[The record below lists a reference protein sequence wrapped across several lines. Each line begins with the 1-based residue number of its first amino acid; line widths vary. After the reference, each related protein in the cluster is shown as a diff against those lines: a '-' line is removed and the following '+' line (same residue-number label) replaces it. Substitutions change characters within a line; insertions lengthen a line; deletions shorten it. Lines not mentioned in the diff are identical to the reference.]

1 MSPYSL
7 GAPVRTQVA
16 LPDTVV
22 ARDAVDT
29 DRVLHIVHV
38 VTRSH
43 RRGAEVAALELAA
56 ALDLRGHKD
65 SVVAIA
71 AASDGQD
78 VDGLPTLVRSRRL
91 GVRTLLAGARRLRS
105 TLTVEQPDVVVA
117 HGGSAAIVVALASG
131 RRPGPKLVW
140 QRILGFPSDRW
151 GLVRRR
157 AWRTVA
163 RRFDGVIALTKGMVD
178 EMRRLG
184 YRGPAWLLPNARN
197 PHRFTRIDRAAASG
211 LLRREHGIDTEVPL
225 LAFVGHLVDQKQ
237 PELAVE
243 VLAEVHR
250 LGQPA
255 HLVVAGD
262 GPRSWSVLQ
271 RVRDLGLDGH
281 VTMLGHRD
289 DPEVVFG
296 AADLALITSRAEGIP
311 GVAIEAQMTG
321 CPVVSFLVGAV
332 EDVVEDGVTGAIVVD
347 PDAAQMAER
356 VVALLRDREG
366 IRAMGA
372 AATLR
377 AVAFTTATT
386 ASLYAD
392 RFEELA
398 AYRAESRGAAGG
410 VVNAA
415 RLLRLVR
422 RFNHIALRVT
432 DAGAIA
438 AAWMLAALAG
448 FEDRAD
454 AAALR
459 NLVWFVGI
467 PVLISLVVNGAAG
480 LYGPVWRYASNDEAA
495 RVLAAVAIGTSA
507 STVATSFVAASR
519 GIDLVLP
526 EVWSVGALGS
536 FLGLGGIRFQSRV
549 FAVERQRSRSSAKA
563 DPDAVRA
570 LIVGGGDAG
579 AALAYELLYSCA
591 PNRTKVVGFVDDDAR
606 LAGRSIRGLPVLGT
620 TADLRHLCRTH
631 DIDRILVTLPDSEE
645 RRQVLSTA
653 LALEAQVKVLSP
665 ATERVDGHL
674 LHSLRDLDVTHLLGR
689 PHAPVDSEEI
699 ATYLAGA
706 TVLVTGAGG
715 SIGSEAVRQIM
726 AYGPRRLVLVDRE
739 ETLLHD
745 IALEV
750 PGSEPVLADI
760 TDQERLD
767 RVFTEHR
774 PDVVLHIAA
783 QKHVPMLERF
793 PLEAVRTNVLGTWM
807 VATTAVRHG
816 CDRLILISTDK
827 AAAPHSVMGATKRV
841 AEQIVFEVGRRA
853 QKQFVAVRFGN
864 VLGTRGSVV
873 PTFVRQILD
882 GGPVTVTDPEMT
894 RYFMTVTES
903 VSLVLQAG
911 AMAGS
916 GGVFLLDM
924 GEPVPIVRLARQLI
938 RLAGLR
944 PGQDIQIRYVGLRP
958 GERLHEQLHDS
969 AERVEASAHPA
980 IRALVPLAREPWWSL
995 THDIE
1000 DLAVAVAQAD
1010 AERAVR
1016 LVHEILV
1023 GRGVPCEMSAVAS
1036 QAEPHRIDLDAL
1048 AKEPTI
1054 AGTAAS

>member
-1 MSPYSL
+1 
-7 GAPVRTQVA
+7 
-16 LPDTVV
+16 
-22 ARDAVDT
+22 
-29 DRVLHIVHV
+29 VLRILHV

-65 SVVAIA
+65 SVVALA
-71 AASDGQD
+71 LAGDGQD
-78 VDGLPTLVRSRRL
+78 VEGLPSLVASTRLGLRTLVS
-91 GVRTLLAGARRLRS
+91 GARRLRS
-105 TLTVEQPDVVVA
+105 IVTLEQPDIVVA
-117 HGGSAAIVVALASG
+117 HGGSAAVVVALACTG
-131 RRPGPKLVW
+131 RAGPKLVW
-140 QRILGFPSDRW
+140 QRILGFPCDRW
-151 GLVRRR
+151 GMVRQRL
-157 AWRTVA
+157 WRWVA
-163 RRFDGVIALTKGMVD
+163 RRFDGVIALTREMVD

-197 PHRFTRIDRAAASG
+197 PHRFTRIDRSVASE
-211 LLRREHGIDTEVPL
+211 LLRRENGIAPDVPL

-237 PELAVE
+237 PELAVD

-250 LGQPA
+250 SGHRA

-262 GPRSWSVLQ
+262 GPLSGAVLQ
-271 RVRDLGLDGH
+271 RVRDLGVEAH
-281 VTMLGHRD
+281 VTLLGHRD

-296 AADLALITSRAEGIP
+296 AADLTLITSRVEGIP

-332 EDVVEDGVTGAIVVD
+332 EDVVEDGVTGAIVAE
-347 PDAAQMAER
+347 PDARQMADR
-356 VVALLRDREG
+356 VVELLRDREAMT
-366 IRAMGA
+366 AMGA
-372 AATLR
+372 AATTR
-377 AVAFTTATT
+377 AGIFTTTTTAT
-386 ASLYAD
+386 LYAE

-398 AYRAESRGAAGG
+398 AEPGESGTPARGLVDAAG
-410 VVNAA
+410 
-415 RLLRLVR
+415 LLRLVR
-422 RFNHIALRVT
+422 RFNHVALRVT
-432 DAGAIA
+432 DAGAVA
-438 AAWMLAALAG
+438 AAWLLAALAG
-448 FEDRAD
+448 FNDRAD

-459 NLVWFVGI
+459 NLVWFVGA
-467 PVLISLVVNGAAG
+467 PVLISLVVNSAAG

-495 RVLAAVAIGTSA
+495 RVLAAVAIGTTV
-507 STVATSFVAASR
+507 STILTSVLAAR
-519 GIDLVLP
+519 AGISLGPPV
-526 EVWSVGALGS
+526 VWSVAALGS
-536 FLGLGGIRFQSRV
+536 CLGLGGIRFQSRV
-549 FAVERQRSRSSAKA
+549 FAVERQRNHPSMGPAA
-563 DPDAVRA
+563 TAVRA
-570 LIVGGGDAG
+570 LVVGGGDAG
-579 AALAYELLYSCA
+579 AALAYELLYSHA
-591 PNRTKVVGFVDDDAR
+591 PNRTMVVGFVDDDPR
-606 LAGRSIRGLPVLGT
+606 LKGRTIRGVPVLGT
-620 TADLRHLCRTH
+620 TADLRRLCRTH
-631 DIDRILVTLPDSEE
+631 DIDRILVTLPDTEE
-645 RRQVLSTA
+645 RKAVLSSA
-653 LALEAQVKVLSP
+653 LTLDAQVMVLSP
-665 ATERVDGHL
+665 ASERVDGHL

-689 PHAPVDSEEI
+689 PHTPVDSAEI

-726 AYGPRRLVLVDRE
+726 SYGPRRLVLVDRE

-745 IALEV
+745 IAMEV
-750 PGSEPVLADI
+750 PGTEPVLADI
-760 TDQERLD
+760 TDQERLE
-767 RVFTEHR
+767 RVFADHT

-827 AAAPHSVMGATKRV
+827 AAAPHSVMGATKRL
-841 AEQIVFEVGRRA
+841 AEQIVFEVGRRSE
-853 QKQFVAVRFGN
+853 KQFVAVRFGN

-894 RYFMTVTES
+894 RYFMTVSES

-911 AMAGS
+911 AMAQS

-924 GEPVPIVRLARQLI
+924 GEPVPILRLAQQLI

-944 PGQDIQIRYVGLRP
+944 PGQDIAVRYVGLRP

-980 IRALVPLAREPWWSL
+980 IQSLVPCVREPWWTL
-995 THDIE
+995 PHDM
-1000 DLAVAVAQAD
+1000 DDLALAVARGD
-1010 AERAVR
+1010 AGAAVQR
-1016 LVHEILV
+1016 VHQILV
-1023 GRGVPCEMSAVAS
+1023 RRGVPCEMSAV
-1036 QAEPHRIDLDAL
+1036 QAAEQHHRIDLDAL
-1048 AKEPTI
+1048 ASEPTI